1 MGVTPI
7 LASLQIYSLS
17 LNCKAHK
24 KRGSISPSIQGS
36 ADPIRRSRRQVW
48 NRWNQLDLF
57 TTIPGWITLAMS
69 TQVNFAV
76 FRRAVKLSQS
86 WSSVSCCGITEVGD
100 FFFWPICLKPP
111 LTGWLGNILCEEFLE
126 DVAFFLKWKPGQGR
140 GGILTTLNIQD

>member
-7 LASLQIYSLS
+7 LASLQ
-17 LNCKAHK
+17 
-24 KRGSISPSIQGS
+24 
-36 ADPIRRSRRQVW
+36 VW
-48 NRWNQLDLF
+48 NRRNQLDLF

-126 DVAFFLKWKPGQGR
+126 DVASFPQVEARSRQRWYTRWALQSPMPSLPLPL
-140 GGILTTLNIQD
+140 ILCRLRVGLCELCVS

>member
-7 LASLQIYSLS
+7 LASL
-17 LNCKAHK
+17 
-24 KRGSISPSIQGS
+24 
-36 ADPIRRSRRQVW
+36 QVW

-126 DVAFFLKWKPGQGR
+126 DVFFTSGSQVKAEVVY
-140 GGILTTLNIQD
+140 